1 MVGCVWTG
9 DNPVGVVHNVIL
21 PRDDGEGFIELA
33 LVLILVAIV
42 LIVILALLEPEIT
55 AFCRTNSEMFVSATS
70 LVIGCWCIGDRRWLF
85 LIS

>member
-1 MVGCVWTG
+1 MSF
-9 DNPVGVVHNVIL
+9 L

-55 AFCRTNSEMFVSATS
+55 AFVERIQEMFVSATS
-70 LVIGCWCIGDRRWLF
+70 
-85 LIS
+85 